1 MRFLP
6 QRLFCGITNPLRF
19 PHWGVGTRG
28 ARGVVAPIHIE
39 KRGLRNY
46 GLGDCR
52 RRPDEQQRWHPDG
65 HRGRDGRDALPPVGR
80 ATLRLHPRQRA
91 RARSAVADGLWAAA
105 ARLRR
110 LHRLGPGAR
119 LHRGLRARGD
129 PAHVRQHAHVNN
141 QDGPPVERLC
151 RRGARHDQKLPAV
164 QRPRQE
170 CRQGALRG
178 LGRDGGCQPAGG
190 DARAARAH
198 ARGARCRARAARGAA
213 ACRLRRPL

>member
-1 MRFLP
+1 MKVIGQRSVDGSHIDHLTPIPVLRRLKRAGRQMTVRPSCSSVIRSSLVRIKLFTAKMRFLP

-28 ARGVVAPIHIE
+28 ARGVEAPIHNE

-110 LHRLGPGAR
+110 LYRLGPGAR

-129 PAHVRQHAHVNN
+129 PAHVR
-141 QDGPPVERLC
+141 
-151 RRGARHDQKLPAV
+151 
-164 QRPRQE
+164 
-170 CRQGALRG
+170 
-178 LGRDGGCQPAGG
+178 
-190 DARAARAH
+190 
-198 ARGARCRARAARGAA
+198 
-213 ACRLRRPL
+213 